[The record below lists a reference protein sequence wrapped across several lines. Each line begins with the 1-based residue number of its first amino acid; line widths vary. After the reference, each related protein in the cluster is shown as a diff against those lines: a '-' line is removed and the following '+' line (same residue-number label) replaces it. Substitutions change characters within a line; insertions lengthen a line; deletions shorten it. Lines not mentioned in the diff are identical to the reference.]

1 MSEPEEE
8 TDRAK
13 PNNPNKPQN
22 NANNNIGGTSDAALK
37 KEFQRFDVDKSG
49 FIDKN
54 DFKKLFGKFV
64 PDFLVTKAIA
74 MIDTNKDGKISFAE
88 YKTVRKQIGT
98 IKLPSNFGKK

>member
-13 PNNPNKPQN
+13 PNNKPQN

-37 KEFQRFDVDKSG
+37 KEFQRIDVDRSG
-49 FIDKN
+49 FIDRN

-64 PDFLVTKAIA
+64 PDSLITKAIS
-74 MIDTNKDGKISFAE
+74 MIDTNKDGKISFTE
-88 YKTVRKQIGT
+88 YKTLRKQIGT
-98 IKLPSNFGKK
+98 IKLPSNFGNK